1 MKPTFLEIEHGKAD
15 GTTRPL
21 PPPGGGEFYD
31 CFGLL
36 HGASPGRKSESV

>member
-15 GTTRPL
+15 RTMRPL
-21 PPPGGGEFYD
+21 PPPGGEFYD